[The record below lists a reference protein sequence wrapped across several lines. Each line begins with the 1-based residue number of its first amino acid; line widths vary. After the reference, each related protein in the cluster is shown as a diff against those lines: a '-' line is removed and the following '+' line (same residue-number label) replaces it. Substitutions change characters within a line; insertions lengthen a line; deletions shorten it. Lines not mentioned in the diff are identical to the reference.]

1 LVMSGYAASM
11 VRSHERLRRV
21 IGQES
26 LGRGPRK
33 GRKGRKGR
41 KRLKRHGWK
50 HGWEPGRAAP
60 ATERNG
66 GEKR

>member
-1 LVMSGYAASM
+1 MVMSGYAASM

-21 IGQES
+21 IGQWS
-26 LGRGPRK
+26 LGRERE
-33 GRKGRKGR
+33 
-41 KRLKRHGWK
+41 

-60 ATERNG
+60 ATERKRG